1 MPRVTPKQNFLF
13 APLLASAALGIT
25 PTLAHAQTDKYPTRP
40 IRVISGFPPGSSVDV
55 LGRFMASRLAERL
68 GQQLVIDNRPGASG
82 TIGADIAARSA
93 PDGYTLFIMTA
104 SQIMSVPIFKKLPYE
119 PVKSFSAISPIGAGP
134 LMLVSHPSF
143 APRTVKELIEIAKS
157 KPDALTYSSAGN
169 GSINHYVGAMFA
181 SQVGAKM
188 LHVPHK
194 GGAPAFLAAMAGEVN
209 LMFATLPLSLTQIR
223 AGKVKAYGITALKR
237 SSLVPNIAPIADT
250 VPGFEGTTWW
260 GVVGPAGLPAPIL
273 KRLNTEMVG
282 ILSHPE
288 SAQRISAEGAEP
300 LPMSPEAYGKFLQS
314 ELEKWTRVAREIG
327 IRAE

>member
-1 MPRVTPKQNFLF
+1 MFAAAFAAWLPTTPV
-13 APLLASAALGIT
+13 A
-25 PTLAHAQTDKYPTRP
+25 AQTGTYPVRP

-55 LGRFMASRLAERL
+55 VGRFMSGRLAERL

-82 TIGADIAARSA
+82 TIGADIAARAA
-93 PDGYTLFIMTA
+93 PDGYTLYIMTA

-119 PVKSFSAISPIGAGP
+119 PVKSFTAISPIGSGP
-134 LMLVSHPSF
+134 LMLVSHPTF
-143 APRTVKELIEIAKS
+143 APKTVKDIVDLAKS
-157 KPDALTYSSAGN
+157 KPEALTYSSAGN

-181 SQVGAKM
+181 HQAGAKM

-194 GGAPAFLAAMAGEVN
+194 GGAPAFFAVMGGEVN

-223 AGKVKAYGITALKR
+223 AGKVKAYGITSRK
-237 SSLVPNIAPIADT
+237 SSPLAPNIAPIADT

-260 GVVGPAGLPAPIL
+260 GMVGPAGMPAPIL

-282 ILSHPE
+282 ILNHPD
-288 SAQRISAEGAEP
+288 SAQRLSAEGAEP
-300 LPMSPEAYGKFLQS
+300 WPLSPEAYGQFLQS
-314 ELEKWTRVAREIG
+314 ELEKWTRVARDIG